1 MFMKQPSTKSSAL
14 DDKRKEYVMKAFKTA
29 LTNSYLRCLFGN
41 DQLFYLFMEGFK
53 FAKTDKIPEDLF
65 DNEEFITNPEK
76 FNYKSN
82 EKNDG

>member
-1 MFMKQPSTKSSAL
+1 M
-14 DDKRKEYVMKAFKTA
+14 DERKECVMKAFKTA
-29 LTNSYLRCLFGN
+29 LNNSYLRCLFGN
-41 DQLFYLFMEGFK
+41 EQLFYLFMEGFK

-76 FNYKSN
+76 FYYKRN